1 MMLCFEWNTQTQ
13 LSTFVKSYAEENIFS
28 FKLGMLMN
36 TLKRIALTFEE
47 VLAVHC

>member
-13 LSTFVKSYAEENIFS
+13 LSTFVKSYAEENIS